1 MKIGYARVSSSG
13 QHLDVQQTALTDAGC
28 EKIYAEKVSGVGER
42 AELQAALQFLREGD
56 TLVIYKLDRLG
67 RSLKDLLDIIEQL
80 QKRNISLVSLR
91 DNIDTGSTTGKLTLH
106 IFASLAEF
114 ERDLIKERT
123 EEGRRE
129 AKKKGVKFG
138 RPKQPKPERASMCAQ
153 LYRNG
158 NSISAIMRTT
168 GIRSRNTVYKYLRME
183 GIEIKSGEYGDQHQ

>member
-13 QHLDVQQTALTDAGC
+13 QHLDVQRTALTDAGC
-28 EKIYAEKVSGVGER
+28 EKIYEEKVSGVGER
-42 AELQAALQFLREGD
+42 VELQEALQFLRDGD
-56 TLVIYKLDRLG
+56 CLVVYKLDRLG

-80 QKRNISLVSLR
+80 QKKKVNLVSLK
-91 DNIDTGSTTGKLTLH
+91 DNIDTGSTTGKLVLH
-106 IFASLAEF
+106 IFASLAEY
-114 ERDLIKERT
+114 ERNLIKERT

-138 RPKQPKPERASMCAQ
+138 RPKQPKPEKANMCAQ

-158 NSISAIMRTT
+158 NSVSAIMRTT

-183 GIEIKSGEYGDQHQ
+183 GIEPDRQTNK